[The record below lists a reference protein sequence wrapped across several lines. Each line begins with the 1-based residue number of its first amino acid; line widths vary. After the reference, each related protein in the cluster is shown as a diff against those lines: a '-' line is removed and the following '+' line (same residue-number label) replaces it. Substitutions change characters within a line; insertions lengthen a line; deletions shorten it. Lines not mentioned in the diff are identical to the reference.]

1 MICKQAG
8 LVWKRVR
15 KSLRTKRNQN
25 DFDAAKEELKEL
37 IQQHKDNK
45 INLCYFDE
53 SGFTLEPCVPYAWQS
68 SGETIEVPSSKSKRL
83 NVLGFVNRDC
93 EFDSFVFEGTVNTS
107 VVVACIDEFSKKIKI
122 PTVLVIDNA
131 STHTSNEFKENIE
144 RWKEKKLTIYPIPP
158 YSPELN
164 IIEII
169 WRKIKYE
176 WLPFSA
182 YESYSS
188 LEQELF
194 NVLANI
200 GENHKVKFS

>member
-1 MICKQAG
+1 M
-8 LVWKRVR
+8 
-15 KSLRTKRNQN
+15 
-25 DFDAAKEELKEL
+25 
-37 IQQHKDNK
+37 
-45 INLCYFDE
+45 
-53 SGFTLEPCVPYAWQS
+53 
-68 SGETIEVPSSKSKRL
+68 
-83 NVLGFVNRDC
+83 
-93 EFDSFVFEGTVNTS
+93 
-107 VVVACIDEFSKKIKI
+107 VVACIDEFAKKIEI

-131 STHTSNEFKENIE
+131 STHTSNEFNENIE
-144 RWKEKKLTIYPIPP
+144 RWQEQNLTIYPIPP

-182 YESYSS
+182 YESYHS

-200 GENHKVKFS
+200 GKNHKVVFS